1 MGDSPIV
8 ADTPGG
14 ISNPSR
20 LGFRVVDV
28 VDGRLTYS
36 SRHPGWYIEPLEA
49 GVQGGGCS
57 GWETHL

>member
-20 LGFRVVDV
+20 LGFGVV
-28 VDGRLTYS
+28 
-36 SRHPGWYIEPLEA
+36 PGSWMLIRIPSVPAVGSIVLSKP
-49 GVQGGGCS
+49 GMV
-57 GWETHL
+57 